1 MQKDVKITN
10 YKYLFSNNYNNILK
24 HTVTIHVSYS
34 FAVNP
39 IYKPTLMPHEDENS
53 PVWIQDSELGGGRI
67 RYIGKEEKTFW
78 KDIIEKYLK
87 PLENNEAQQKKTQEN
102 LIELRNKMSLM
113 FFMLNALF
121 IVIIFTLQYTNAVKE
136 GHGLSIP
143 LPCYAEN
150 GRQLTLEPISLLFMV
165 VYGLALVIQF
175 ISMFFHR
182 MGTFLH
188 IIAST
193 DVNCMKP
200 NQNEISA
207 MDIASKIALVKEMQQ
222 IDDDDDTRSVT
233 TTASDL
239 DEDSSITQDDSP
251 KFKRRK
257 TIIKLT
263 KRKKH
268 QSSEHGSNLGSKFM
282 KNFMD
287 LADDLRKERISETSD
302 RSRRPGRKGS
312 SGKRRSKKA
321 MRAMESLQNDKHI
334 VLHKADA
341 IETKWNR
348 MTRRGDSS
356 QSKVENWIHLVRDV
370 LSQSR
375 TSLNTIGEEEKRSSF
390 PWRHRISRANSV
402 ETMHS
407 SNSDDIKTRSLPKR
421 ASYAGTS
428 ALNIIADEDESENRV
443 DNIKIIEPGK
453 EKDIFKD
460 YDNVFFEKRQKEG
473 GAIELRPKTHLTV
486 GPRPTS
492 DITPYLIPDSDVSI
506 DSRPKSYVSPRIS
519 EEDTEAHSID
529 SESEDSDVSTSATH
543 SVTFK
548 NEAEFIE
555 LKEAAS
561 GSTSVPA
568 PIDTITTS

>member
-1 MQKDVKITN
+1 M
-10 YKYLFSNNYNNILK
+10 
-24 HTVTIHVSYS
+24 
-34 FAVNP
+34 
-39 IYKPTLMPHEDENS
+39 YKPNRTAQEDENS
-53 PVWIQDSELGGGRI
+53 PLWLQDFELGNGRT
-67 RYIGKEEKTFW
+67 RYIGKEEKNFW
-78 KDIIEKYLK
+78 KDIISKYLK
-87 PLENNEAQQKKTQEN
+87 PLESNEAQQKKTQEN
-102 LIELRNKMSLM
+102 LLELRNNMSLM

-136 GHGLSIP
+136 GRGLSIP
-143 LPCYAEN
+143 LPCRAEN
-150 GRQLTLEPISLLFMV
+150 GRQLTLEPISLLFMF

-182 MGTFLH
+182 LGTFLH

-193 DVNCMKP
+193 EVNCMKP

-222 IDDDDDTRSVT
+222 IQDDDDARSVT
-233 TTASDL
+233 TTTSDL

-287 LADDLRKERISETSD
+287 LADDLRKERVSETSD
-302 RSRRPGRKGS
+302 RSGRPGRKGS
-312 SGKRRSKKA
+312 SDKRKSKKA
-321 MRAMESLQNDKHI
+321 KRAIASLQNDKNI
-334 VLHKADA
+334 VLKKADA
-341 IETKWNR
+341 IETKWQR

-375 TSLNTIGEEEKRSSF
+375 TSLNTIGEDEKRSSL
-390 PWRHRISRANSV
+390 PWRNRISRANSV
-402 ETMHS
+402 ETIHS
-407 SNSDDIKTRSLPKR
+407 NYSDDIKTRSLPKR

-428 ALNIIADEDESENRV
+428 TLNIIADVDESENKLDSV
-443 DNIKIIEPGK
+443 KMTDPAKDKEII
-453 EKDIFKD
+453 KD
-460 YDNVFFEKRQKEG
+460 YDNVFFNNIESV
-473 GAIELRPKTHLTV
+473 ELRPKTHLAV

-492 DITPYLIPDSDVSI
+492 DITPYIRPKSDISV
-506 DSRPKSYVSPRIS
+506 DSRPRSYITPRIS
-519 EEDTEAHSID
+519 EEDTEAHSIESESDD
-529 SESEDSDVSTSATH
+529 SEGDTSATH

-548 NEAEFIE
+548 NKAEFIE
-555 LKEAAS
+555 LREAAS
-561 GSTSVPA
+561 PSTSVQA
-568 PIDTITTS
+568 PIETIIS

>member
-1 MQKDVKITN
+1 M
-10 YKYLFSNNYNNILK
+10 
-24 HTVTIHVSYS
+24 IHLS
-34 FAVNP
+34 VNP
-39 IYKPTLMPHEDENS
+39 IYKPTLLPHEDENS
-53 PVWIQDSELGGGRI
+53 PVWIQDSGLGNGRI

-78 KDIIEKYLK
+78 KDLIEKYLK
-87 PLENNEAQQKKTQEN
+87 PLENNAAQQKKTQEN

-136 GHGLSIP
+136 GRGLSIP
-143 LPCYAEN
+143 LPCNAEN

-165 VYGLALVIQF
+165 VYGVALVIQF

-193 DVNCMKP
+193 EVNCMKP
-200 NQNEISA
+200 NQSEISA

-233 TTASDL
+233 TTASDF
-239 DEDSSITQDDSP
+239 DEESSVTLDDSP

-263 KRKKH
+263 KRKKQ
-268 QSSEHGSNLGSKFM
+268 QSSEHSSNLGSKFM

-287 LADDLRKERISETSD
+287 LADDLRKERVSETSD
-302 RSRRPGRKGS
+302 KSGRPGRKGS
-312 SGKRRSKKA
+312 SGRRRSKKA
-321 MRAMESLQNDKHI
+321 MRAMERIQNEKHI
-334 VLHKADA
+334 VLNKADA
-341 IETKWNR
+341 IETKWNK
-348 MTRRGDSS
+348 MTRRGDTS

-375 TSLNTIGEEEKRSSF
+375 LSLNTIGEEEKRSSF
-390 PWRHRISRANSV
+390 PWRNRISRANSV
-402 ETMHS
+402 ETVHS
-407 SNSDDIKTRSLPKR
+407 NYSEDIKTRSLPKR

-428 ALNIIADEDESENRV
+428 VPLNIIADEDEGENKSEAAKFT
-443 DNIKIIEPGK
+443 DIQKD
-453 EKDIFKD
+453 KDIIKD
-460 YDNVFFEKRQKEG
+460 YDNIFFKSRQKLDNDMSVEM
-473 GAIELRPKTHLTV
+473 RPKIHLTV

-492 DITPYLIPDSDVSI
+492 DITPYLRPSSDISV
-506 DSRPKSYVSPRIS
+506 DSRPRSHVSPRIS
-519 EEDTEAHSID
+519 EEDTEAHSIP
-529 SESEDSDVSTSATH
+529 SESEDSDDASTSAAP

-548 NEAEFIE
+548 PEAEFIE
-555 LKEAAS
+555 LRESSLA
-561 GSTSVPA
+561 STSVPA

>member
-1 MQKDVKITN
+1 M
-10 YKYLFSNNYNNILK
+10 
-24 HTVTIHVSYS
+24 
-34 FAVNP
+34 
-39 IYKPTLMPHEDENS
+39 
-53 PVWIQDSELGGGRI
+53 
-67 RYIGKEEKTFW
+67 
-78 KDIIEKYLK
+78 K
-87 PLENNEAQQKKTQEN
+87 PLENNEAQQKKTQED

-121 IVIIFTLQYTNAVKE
+121 IVIIFTLQLTNAVKD

-143 LPCYAEN
+143 LPCNAEN
-150 GRQLTLEPISLLFMV
+150 GTQLTLEPISLLFMV
-165 VYGLALVIQF
+165 VYGIALVIQF

-193 DVNCMKP
+193 EVNCMKP
-200 NQNEISA
+200 NQNEISE

-233 TTASDL
+233 TTASNL

-263 KRKKH
+263 KRKKRH
-268 QSSEHGSNLGSKFM
+268 SSEHSSNLGSKFM

-287 LADDLRKERISETSD
+287 LAEDLRRERVSETSD
-302 RSRRPGRKGS
+302 KSKRPGRKGS
-312 SGKRRSKKA
+312 SGRRRSKKA
-321 MRAMESLQNDKHI
+321 MRAMERLQNEKHI

-390 PWRHRISRANSV
+390 PWRNRISRANSV
-402 ETMHS
+402 ETVHS
-407 SNSDDIKTRSLPKR
+407 NYSDDIKTRSLPKR

-428 ALNIIADEDESENRV
+428 APLNIIADEDETELKVEGTKISDIENENDV
-443 DNIKIIEPGK
+443 
-453 EKDIFKD
+453 FKD
-460 YDNVFFEKRQKEG
+460 YDNVLFKREQKLDNDVN
-473 GAIELRPKTHLTV
+473 IELRPKIKLTV
-486 GPRPTS
+486 GPRPSS
-492 DITPYLIPDSDVSI
+492 DITPYLRPNSRISI
-506 DSRPKSYVSPRIS
+506 DSRPKSHVSPRLS
-519 EEDTEAHSID
+519 EEDTEAHSIP
-529 SESEDSDVSTSATH
+529 SESEDSDNASTSATP

-548 NEAEFIE
+548 TETEFIE
-555 LKEAAS
+555 LRKAAS

-568 PIDTITTS
+568 PIETITTS